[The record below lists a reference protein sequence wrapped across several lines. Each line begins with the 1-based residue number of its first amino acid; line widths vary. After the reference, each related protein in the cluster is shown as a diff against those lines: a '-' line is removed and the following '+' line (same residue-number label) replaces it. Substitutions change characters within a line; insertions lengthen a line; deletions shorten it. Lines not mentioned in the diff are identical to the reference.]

1 MIVLQYAH
9 KPAVQLPKVSIR
21 DHLGPQN
28 AVCASCK
35 ARHWECERN
44 KNTHHFSTCCSQGK
58 VQLPSPPPP
67 QPTPE
72 YRQPLEGSDRGAEAV
87 SFREHARSYKN
98 ALSFTSLSAYFD
110 QTRLQMPGPPVFRV
124 FGRLYHRLGP

>member
-1 MIVLQYAH
+1 M
-9 KPAVQLPKVSIR
+9 
-21 DHLGPQN
+21 D
-28 AVCASCK
+28 
-35 ARHWECERN
+35 
-44 KNTHHFSTCCSQGK
+44 GK
-58 VQLPSPPPP
+58 RVENLLTWAAIYS
-67 QPTPE
+67 
-72 YRQPLEGSDRGAEAV
+72 GAEAV